1 MGDMGDYWRDVRPAM
16 KEESQRRRSSN
27 RESSSRLLT
36 EAGISFESKN
46 EGSHLI
52 VSGQGAVVDFWPGTG
67 LWIVRGSKERRRGVR
82 QLITRLGGRWPVQ
95 AEERANE

>member
-67 LWIVRGSKERRRGVR
+67 LWIVRGSKERRPAAHHTPGRTLAGTGRGKSK
-82 QLITRLGGRWPVQ
+82 
-95 AEERANE
+95 